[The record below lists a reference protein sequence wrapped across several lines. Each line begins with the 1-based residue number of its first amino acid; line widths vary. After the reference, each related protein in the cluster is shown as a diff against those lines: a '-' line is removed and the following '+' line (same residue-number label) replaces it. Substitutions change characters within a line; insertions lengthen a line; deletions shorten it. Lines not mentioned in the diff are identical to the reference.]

1 MRSFHLA
8 AEGKLAPFI
17 LVIEGSIPDETN
29 KQEGYWAGFGNDT
42 KTGQPITTCEWINRL
57 APKAWAVVAAG
68 TCAAYGG
75 IHAVE
80 GNPTNCMGLPD
91 YLGRMEIKCGNSY
104 RLRSWLSGAAGQHV
118 ANHVVSAYMAPRS
131 CWLQTP
137 RSI

>member
-1 MRSFHLA
+1 
-8 AEGKLAPFI
+8 
-17 LVIEGSIPDETN
+17 VIEGSIPDETN

-42 KTGQPITTCEWINRL
+42 KTGQPITTCEWIDRL
-57 APKAWAVVAAG
+57 APKAGRMVAAG

-75 IHAVE
+75 IHAME
-80 GNPTNCMGLPD
+80 SDQLHGIAGLP
-91 YLGRMEIKCGNSY
+91 GTNVEIECGNSY